1 MLTKSRSKTITKR
14 RSLGFVICINND
26 GYEVS
31 LERLKLY
38 RALYDADARQNQQIR
53 VIDESGDDYI
63 YPARMFATVDL
74 LKLSVAPRARPSNTR

>member
-1 MLTKSRSKTITKR
+1 MSTKSRSQSVAKR
-14 RSLGFVICINND
+14 RSLGFVVCINNN

-38 RALYDADARQNQQIR
+38 QALYDADARQNQQIR

-63 YPARMFATVDL
+63 YPARFFATVDL
-74 LKLSVAPRARPSNTR
+74 PKAVRRAARQAV